1 MNGRQKL
8 RLATATLAALVGA
21 RCFAAVGDCF
31 VDYVMAPPN
40 SDRITYLVEAA
51 RWSAF
56 SLPPLAL
63 SAILALTVRR
73 FISRKLLWLL
83 SLPVFA
89 AGLLILIIVFYLGR
103 VTSGSYL

>member
-1 MNGRQKL
+1 MNGWQKL

-21 RCFAAVGDCF
+21 RCLAAVG
-31 VDYVMAPPN
+31 YWLVMAPPT
-40 SDRITYLVEAA
+40 SESIRYLGEAA

-56 SLPPLAL
+56 SLPPFAL
-63 SAILALTVRR
+63 SAILALTVRGL
-73 FISRKLLWLL
+73 ISRKLLLVL

-89 AGLLILIIVFYLGR
+89 AGLLILIIVFYFGR